1 MGSRC
6 GCGQRSRPLFNH
18 QPRFGVSTKMKVTQ
32 FLVFLPLFFSY
43 ALQDGEVDTKAEAVV
58 LENDGVAA
66 KNSPQGKLLT
76 ANPAVNGALVGVGVG
91 VLGSLLVGSLLN
103 EKNNCNY
110 RGKRDTPSARFL
122 SGKKCPP
129 PPYNSGYR
137 PPAPGYHPPAPG
149 YHQPA
154 PVYHQP
160 APVYHQPAP
169 IYKQPSPG
177 YNPPNPGY
185 NPPNPGYN
193 PPNPGYNPPQTG
205 YQPTNYPPA
214 PNPGYTSPTF
224 SSGHT
229 APIGRSAP
237 KQGAKT
243 FDGGVKA
250 ATKTDK
256 SSAVKF

>member
-43 ALQDGEVDTKAEAVV
+43 ALQGGEVDTKAEAVV

-169 IYKQPSPG
+169 VYHQPAPVYPQPAPIYKQPSPG

-193 PPNPGYNPPQTG
+193 PPNPGYNPP
-205 YQPTNYPPA
+205 
-214 PNPGYTSPTF
+214 
-224 SSGHT
+224 
-229 APIGRSAP
+229 
-237 KQGAKT
+237 
-243 FDGGVKA
+243 
-250 ATKTDK
+250 
-256 SSAVKF
+256 